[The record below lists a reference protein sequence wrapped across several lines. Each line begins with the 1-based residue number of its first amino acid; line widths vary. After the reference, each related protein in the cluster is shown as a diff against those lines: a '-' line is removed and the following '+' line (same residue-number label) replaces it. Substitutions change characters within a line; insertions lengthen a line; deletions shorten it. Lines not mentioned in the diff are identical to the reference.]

1 MISKSKKEILFKAA
15 KQVLDNSYS
24 PYSKVKVA
32 SAIIDNENRIFSGV
46 NVENASFGLTICAE
60 RSAIVSAITNGAK
73 DIRAVLII
81 STLGAIPPC
90 GACRQVIAEFAE
102 PSTPIYLAD
111 RDGIRTEI
119 TIGELLPHAFKFG
132 CNMENGEVK

>member
-15 KQVLDNSYS
+15 KQVLDNAYS
-24 PYSKVKVA
+24 PYSKVNVA
-32 SAIIDNENRIFSGV
+32 SAIIDNEDRIFSGV
-46 NVENASFGLTICAE
+46 NVENTSFGLTICAE
-60 RSAIVSAITNGAK
+60 RSAIVSAISNGAK
-73 DIRAVLII
+73 GIRAVLII

-111 RDGIRTEI
+111 SEGIRTEI
-119 TIGELLPHAFKFG
+119 TIGELLPHAFKLDCDG
-132 CNMENGEVK
+132 DAR